1 MSVKDTA
8 RTARAVLDITA
19 GLENSTAMALDVPLA
34 VDVAVDGAVEEAD
47 AVAVTLEVEVEDD
60 VEVELELDV
69 EVAVGVVDGTWLCK
83 NTALMSWA
91 ADTMSAKPAQRG
103 AGAMQ
108 Q

>member
-1 MSVKDTA
+1 MSVRDTA

-34 VDVAVDGAVEEAD
+34 VDVAVEEAD

-60 VEVELELDV
+60 VEVELEL

-91 ADTMSAKPAQRG
+91 ADTMSARPAQRG

>member
-1 MSVKDTA
+1 
-8 RTARAVLDITA
+8 
-19 GLENSTAMALDVPLA
+19 
-34 VDVAVDGAVEEAD
+34 VEEAD

-83 NTALMSWA
+83 NTVLMSWA
-91 ADTMSAKPAQRG
+91 VDTMSAKPAQRG